1 MIVSS
6 VSNDTRLIGIVGG
19 LSSKDKRTTEMRK
32 LINFGQKAFKRS
44 LIFKNSEVIDKA
56 DVWGG
61 NQSSVNL
68 TIPKDISLLLDIRG
82 RRFLNARYSFKEPIF
97 APIKK
102 GDSIGKI
109 VILNDNDI
117 IVEANLISNEDIGV
131 NNIVGKAIGAA
142 RYLIN

>member
-1 MIVSS
+1 MATVIFWASS
-6 VSNDTRLIGIVGG
+6 WSSFGSSRTIST
-19 LSSKDKRTTEMRK
+19 LSLSTE
-32 LINFGQKAFKRS
+32 RS
-44 LIFKNSEVIDKA
+44 
-56 DVWGG
+56 
-61 NQSSVNL
+61 L

-117 IVEANLISNEDIGV
+117 IVETILISNEDIGV
-131 NNIVGKAIGAA
+131 KNIVGKAIGAA